1 MDDPAKTPDSSRAKR
16 VLVLAALLFV
26 TVQLAVGL
34 ALDRAPLRVRFHEA
48 DAALRR
54 VRALGP
60 TPDVLL
66 FGSSRFRE
74 LILPDEV
81 EARLRERLGERAP
94 RVTSLAFNGGDL
106 VGSEI
111 MLEHVLASGARPRMA
126 LIELTP
132 EWLQH
137 PVPVL
142 NGQLLRAFTWRDVGA
157 WLPELL
163 LGTRRTLIC
172 ARLFPVYC
180 YRDELLTWAT
190 GRPPPYLVA
199 RPSPSQAPPRAKR
212 DDPKHGARRWARRM
226 RNYSVSPRAL
236 HVLERVLERCREAQ
250 VHCVFVES
258 PVTSFHRAMLDGHIE
273 SIFRGALERVQEKSP
288 IEFIDLSARLPDDGF
303 RDSTHG
309 NHSGADRFSAIFA
322 DEVIE
327 PRWFA
332 R

>member
-199 RPSPSQAPPRAKR
+199 HDLANGGPGPPTGGLKEPGWPEPVRCVR
-212 DDPKHGARRWARRM
+212 LWAHE
-226 RNYSVSPRAL
+226 YAVG
-236 HVLERVLERCREAQ
+236 HTQ
-250 VHCVFVES
+250 VMV
-258 PVTSFHRAMLDGHIE
+258 AGMLP
-273 SIFRGALERVQEKSP
+273 A
-288 IEFIDLSARLPDDGF
+288 
-303 RDSTHG
+303 
-309 NHSGADRFSAIFA
+309 
-322 DEVIE
+322 
-327 PRWFA
+327 
-332 R
+332 